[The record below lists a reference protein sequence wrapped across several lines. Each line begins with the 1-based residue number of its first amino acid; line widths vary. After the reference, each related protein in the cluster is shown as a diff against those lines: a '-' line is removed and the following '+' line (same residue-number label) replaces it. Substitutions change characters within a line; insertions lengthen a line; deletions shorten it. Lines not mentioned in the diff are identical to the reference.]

1 MPIWALQCRNRH
13 LNAAFPK
20 SAALNRALQVMLI
33 GGFRPNQ
40 FEEKKMAARR
50 SRTYRLRLSGEGTE
64 RFLGCH
70 HRLARLTGSLIPYGA
85 TLFVAMLLTAG
96 SDTAEIAAE
105 VTLAAGQRSRTDKEH
120 FVGASDQ
127 LSAIEAEI
135 GQLVEQTDMVSARP
149 PQAVMFMAGIAIMA
163 ASEDKAI
170 MAAFDRMT
178 RLIADS

>member
-1 MPIWALQCRNRH
+1 
-13 LNAAFPK
+13 
-20 SAALNRALQVMLI
+20 
-33 GGFRPNQ
+33 
-40 FEEKKMAARR
+40 MAARR

-105 VTLAAGQRSRTDKEH
+105 VSLAAAQRSRSDKEH
-120 FVGASDQ
+120 FVGASDR
-127 LSAIEAEI
+127 LSAIETQI
-135 GQLVEQTDMVSARP
+135 GQLVEQTDMVSGRP
-149 PQAVMFMAGIAIMA
+149 SQAAMFIAGIAIMA

-178 RLIADS
+178 RLIAEG